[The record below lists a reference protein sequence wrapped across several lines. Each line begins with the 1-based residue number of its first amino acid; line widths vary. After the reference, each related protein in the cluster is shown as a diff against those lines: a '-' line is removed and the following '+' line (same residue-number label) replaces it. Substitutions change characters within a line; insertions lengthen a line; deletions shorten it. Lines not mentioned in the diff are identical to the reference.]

1 MVSGLVGTPTAS
13 AITLNF
19 TKINVDYEAL
29 PHAPC
34 MTGVDACLI
43 EEDGTYPPAPQRH
56 ARAAPDAGVSVR
68 VGLPGGA
75 FIA

>member
-1 MVSGLVGTPTAS
+1 MVSGLADTPTAS

-34 MTGVDACLI
+34 MTGVNACLI
-43 EEDGTYPPAPQRH
+43 EEDGIYPPAAFGSH
-56 ARAAPDAGVSVR
+56 L
-68 VGLPGGA
+68 LPGGA